1 MIVGRRNSLRLR
13 PVVAVLLVLS
23 LAGTSTAFGATE
35 SELEDVR
42 QEIDRLSS
50 QIEAAEAEKTEAAQ
64 RVIAAQSE
72 LADLQGQVQEA
83 EGVLASIEADITAGE
98 QELAEVTALLEHLE
112 SALATTRL
120 RIAETKDALAIQVVE
135 LYMNASSAGA
145 RLFGFQ
151 DATEATVGF
160 AYVDGAMGDSSR
172 LLDQLDILET
182 EVDRQQE
189 LLDQQR
195 QKQER
200 LLAELADRRQRQA
213 EEVARLDDLRAQAA
227 DAVATAESL
236 VASITAD
243 ISAYEE
249 HKQGLE
255 EDAAALEAELAARP
269 ATGEQPSDGLIR
281 PVPGAVSS
289 PFGYRVHPI
298 FGTRKLHTGWDMS
311 AGSGEPIVASASG
324 VVVSAGVRGGYGN
337 AVVIDHGG
345 GLATLYAHQSSV
357 AVGAGQTVE
366 RGQVIGYVGCTGY
379 CTGAHLHFEVRVGGR
394 PVDPSGYVG

>member
-1 MIVGRRNSLRLR
+1 MRRLHLLRGR
-13 PVVAVLLVLS
+13 PLLALLVVLS
-23 LAGTSTAFGATE
+23 LVGTSTALGATE
-35 SELEDVR
+35 SDLDDVR
-42 QEIDRLSS
+42 QEIERLSS

-64 RVIAAQSE
+64 RVMAAQSE
-72 LADLQGQVQEA
+72 LAELQGQVQEA
-83 EGVLASIEADITAGE
+83 EGILASIEADIVAGE
-98 QELAEVTALLEHLE
+98 QELTEVTALLDHLE

-120 RIAETKDALAIQVVE
+120 RIGETKDALTVQVVE

-145 RLFGFQ
+145 RLFGFK

-182 EVDRQQE
+182 EVDRQQQLVDE
-189 LLDQQR
+189 QR

-200 LLAELADRRQRQA
+200 LLAQLDEQRTQQTQ
-213 EEVARLDDLRAQAA
+213 EVARLDDLRGRAA

-236 VASITAD
+236 VASITSD

-255 EDAAALEAELAARP
+255 ADAAALEAELAARP
-269 ATGEQPSDGLIR
+269 ATGSQPSDGLIR
-281 PVPGAVSS
+281 PVPGPVSS

-311 AGSGEPIVASASG
+311 ASSGEPIVASASG

-345 GLATLYAHQSSV
+345 GLATLYAHQSSI
-357 AVGAGQTVE
+357 AVGSGQTVE
-366 RGQVIGYVGCTGY
+366 RGQVVGYVGCTGY
-379 CTGAHLHFEVRVGGR
+379 CTGSHLHFEVRVGGS